1 MGKFKKAKYNY
12 SKLGRITFIRGLWIT
27 VGAVAAVFALRMLTR
42 GHLADAIV
50 EWIARILSISEN
62 EANLIYFRM
71 VAANMQFILAL
82 VIIIF
87 VFLLFHMLLDTYK
100 RYFDEV
106 VTGIDKLMEE
116 RAAISLSPELES
128 VEHKLSDVKR
138 TLAERADKAK
148 RAEQQKNDL
157 VVYLAHDIK
166 TPLTSVIGYLSLLD
180 ETPDMPDEEKV
191 KYIHTAWEKANR
203 LRNLVNEFFEITRSH
218 SESLPLQKT
227 KVDLYYMIAQIS
239 DELYPQLNACGKII
253 ENHVDEEISVYG
265 DSDKLARVFNNILK
279 NAITYS
285 EDNSVIKVSARELSE
300 WTVIQFENDGEI
312 PEDKLN
318 VIFDKFC
325 RLSNA
330 RLSETGGS
338 GLGLAIAKNIIVLH
352 GGQIKAES
360 SNGRT
365 AFIIEIPSASS
376 KVSVTAGGIQYE

>member
-1 MGKFKKAKYNY
+1 MVKFKKAEYNY
-12 SKLGRITFIRGLWIT
+12 SKLGRITFIRGLWTT
-27 VGAVAAVFALRMLTR
+27 VGAVAAVFVLRMLTR

-50 EWIARILSISEN
+50 GWIARILSISEN
-62 EANLIYFRM
+62 EADLIYFQM
-71 VAANMQFILAL
+71 VTANMQFILAL

-180 ETPDMPDEEKV
+180 ETPDMPDEEKA

-218 SESLPLQKT
+218 SEALPLQKT

-253 ENHVDEEISVYG
+253 ENHVDEDISVYG

-279 NAITYS
+279 NAISYS
-285 EDNSVIKVSARELSE
+285 TDNSVIKVSAKELSE

-312 PEDKLN
+312 PEEKLN

-365 AFIIEIPSASS
+365 AFIIEIPLDSS
-376 KVSVTAGGIQYE
+376 KIPVTKP

>member
-1 MGKFKKAKYNY
+1 MVKFKKAEYNY

-27 VGAVAAVFALRMLTR
+27 VGAVAAVFVLRMLTR

-62 EANLIYFRM
+62 EADLIYFQM
-71 VAANMQFILAL
+71 VTANMQFILAL

-180 ETPDMPDEEKV
+180 ETPDMPDEEKA

-203 LRNLVNEFFEITRSH
+203 LRILVNEFFEITRSH

-253 ENHVDEEISVYG
+253 ENHVDEDISVYG

-279 NAITYS
+279 NAISYS

-338 GLGLAIAKNIIVLH
+338 GLGLAIAKNIILLH

-365 AFIIEIPSASS
+365 AFIVEIPSDSS
-376 KVSVTAGGIQYE
+376 KISVTAS

>member
-1 MGKFKKAKYNY
+1 MGRYKKTEYNH
-12 SKLGRITFIRGLWIT
+12 SKLGRITFIRGLLIT
-27 VGAVAAVFALRMLTR
+27 VGAVAAVFGLRMLTR

-50 EWIARILSISEN
+50 GWIARSPSISEQ
-62 EANLIYFRM
+62 EADLIYFRI
-71 VAANMQFILAL
+71 VTANMQFILTL
-82 VIIIF
+82 IIIIF

-128 VEHKLSDVKR
+128 VEHKLADVKR

-148 RAEQQKNDL
+148 RAEQQKNYL

-180 ETPDMPDEEKV
+180 ETPDMPDEEKA

-203 LRNLVNEFFEITRSH
+203 LRTLVNEFFEITRSH
-218 SESLPLQKT
+218 SESLPLHKT
-227 KVDLYYMIAQIS
+227 KVDLFYMIAQIS

-253 ENHVDEEISVYG
+253 ENHVDEDISVYG

-279 NAITYS
+279 NAISYS
-285 EDNSVIKVSARELSE
+285 AENSVIKVSARELSE

-325 RLSNA
+325 RLSSA

-360 SNGRT
+360 GNGRT

-376 KVSVTAGGIQYE
+376 QIPVTAS

>member
-1 MGKFKKAKYNY
+1 MVKFKKAEYNY

-27 VGAVAAVFALRMLTR
+27 VGAVAAVFVLRMLTR

-50 EWIARILSISEN
+50 GWIARILSISEN
-62 EANLIYFRM
+62 EADLIYFQM
-71 VAANMQFILAL
+71 VTANMQFILAL

-180 ETPDMPDEEKV
+180 ETPDMPDEEKA

-218 SESLPLQKT
+218 SEALPLQKT

-253 ENHVDEEISVYG
+253 ENHVDEDISVYG

-279 NAITYS
+279 NAISYS
-285 EDNSVIKVSARELSE
+285 TDNSVIKVSAKELSE

-312 PEDKLN
+312 PEEKLN

-365 AFIIEIPSASS
+365 AFIIEIPLDSS
-376 KVSVTAGGIQYE
+376 KIPVTKP

>member
-1 MGKFKKAKYNY
+1 MGKFKNTKYNY
-12 SKLGRITFIRGLWIT
+12 SKLGHITFIRGLWIT

-50 EWIARILSISEN
+50 GWFARSLSISEK
-62 EANLIYFRM
+62 EADLIYFKI
-71 VAANMQFILAL
+71 VTVNMQFILAL

-128 VEHKLSDVKR
+128 VEHKLADVKR
-138 TLAERADKAK
+138 TLAERAAK

-180 ETPDMPDEEKV
+180 ETPDMPDEEKA

-218 SESLPLQKT
+218 SEALPLQKT

-253 ENHVDEEISVYG
+253 ENHVDEDISVYG

-279 NAITYS
+279 NAISYS
-285 EDNSVIKVSARELSE
+285 TDNSVIKVSAKELSE

-312 PEDKLN
+312 PEEKLN

-365 AFIIEIPSASS
+365 AFIIEIPLDSS
-376 KVSVTAGGIQYE
+376 KIPVTKP

>member
-1 MGKFKKAKYNY
+1 MGKFKNTKYNY
-12 SKLGRITFIRGLWIT
+12 SKLGHITFIRGLWIT

-50 EWIARILSISEN
+50 GWFTRSLSISEK
-62 EANLIYFRM
+62 EADLIYFKI
-71 VAANMQFILAL
+71 VTVNMQFILAL

-128 VEHKLSDVKR
+128 VEHKLADVKR

-180 ETPDMPDEEKV
+180 ETPDMPDEEKA

-218 SESLPLQKT
+218 SEALPLQKT

-253 ENHVDEEISVYG
+253 ENHVDEDISVYG

-279 NAITYS
+279 NAISYS
-285 EDNSVIKVSARELSE
+285 TDNSVIKVSAKELSE

-312 PEDKLN
+312 PEEKLN

-365 AFIIEIPSASS
+365 AFIIEIPLDSS
-376 KVSVTAGGIQYE
+376 KIPVTKP

>member
-1 MGKFKKAKYNY
+1 MVKFKKAEYNY

-27 VGAVAAVFALRMLTR
+27 VGAVAAVFVLRMLTR

-62 EANLIYFRM
+62 EADLIYFQM
-71 VAANMQFILAL
+71 VTANMQFILAL

-180 ETPDMPDEEKV
+180 ETPDMPDEEKA

-203 LRNLVNEFFEITRSH
+203 LRILVNEFFEITRSH

-253 ENHVDEEISVYG
+253 ENHVEEDISVYG

-279 NAITYS
+279 NAISYS
-285 EDNSVIKVSARELSE
+285 EENSVIKVSARELSE

-338 GLGLAIAKNIIVLH
+338 GLGLAIAKNIILLH

-365 AFIIEIPSASS
+365 AFIVEIPSEFNSRVRSA
-376 KVSVTAGGIQYE
+376 VSP

>member
-1 MGKFKKAKYNY
+1 MGKFKNTKYNY
-12 SKLGRITFIRGLWIT
+12 SKLGHITFIRGLWIT

-50 EWIARILSISEN
+50 GWFTRSLSISEK
-62 EANLIYFRM
+62 EADLIYFKI
-71 VAANMQFILAL
+71 VTVNMQFILAL

-128 VEHKLSDVKR
+128 VEHKLADVKR

-180 ETPDMPDEEKV
+180 ETPDMPDEEKA

-218 SESLPLQKT
+218 SEALPLQKT

-253 ENHVDEEISVYG
+253 ENHVDEDISVYG

-279 NAITYS
+279 NAISYS
-285 EDNSVIKVSARELSE
+285 TENSVIKVSAKELSE

-338 GLGLAIAKNIIVLH
+338 GLGLAIAKNIILLH

-365 AFIIEIPSASS
+365 AFIIEIPLDSS
-376 KVSVTAGGIQYE
+376 KIPVTKP

>member
-1 MGKFKKAKYNY
+1 MGKFKNTKYNY
-12 SKLGRITFIRGLWIT
+12 SKLGHITFIRGLWIT

-50 EWIARILSISEN
+50 GWFARSLSISEK
-62 EANLIYFRM
+62 EADLIYFKI
-71 VAANMQFILAL
+71 VTVNMQFILAL

-128 VEHKLSDVKR
+128 VEHKLADVKR

-180 ETPDMPDEEKV
+180 ETPDMPDEEKA

-218 SESLPLQKT
+218 SEALPLQKT

-253 ENHVDEEISVYG
+253 ENHVDEDISVYG

-279 NAITYS
+279 NAISYS
-285 EDNSVIKVSARELSE
+285 TDNSVIKVSAKELSE

-312 PEDKLN
+312 PEEKLN

-365 AFIIEIPSASS
+365 AFIIEIPLDSS
-376 KVSVTAGGIQYE
+376 KVPVTKP

>member
-1 MGKFKKAKYNY
+1 MGKFKNTKYNY
-12 SKLGRITFIRGLWIT
+12 SKLGHITFIRGLWIT

-50 EWIARILSISEN
+50 RWFARSLSISEK
-62 EANLIYFRM
+62 EADLIYFKI
-71 VAANMQFILAL
+71 VTVNMQFILAL

-128 VEHKLSDVKR
+128 VEHKLADVKR

-180 ETPDMPDEEKV
+180 ETPDMPDEEKA

-203 LRNLVNEFFEITRSH
+203 LRILVNEFFEITRSH

-253 ENHVDEEISVYG
+253 ENHVDEDISVYG

-279 NAITYS
+279 NAISYS
-285 EDNSVIKVSARELSE
+285 EENSVIKVSARELSE

-365 AFIIEIPSASS
+365 AFIIEIPLDSS
-376 KVSVTAGGIQYE
+376 KIPVTKP

>member
-1 MGKFKKAKYNY
+1 MVKFKKAEYNY

-27 VGAVAAVFALRMLTR
+27 VGAVAAVFVLRMLTR

-50 EWIARILSISEN
+50 EWIAHILSISEN
-62 EANLIYFRM
+62 EADLIYFQM
-71 VAANMQFILAL
+71 VTANMQFILAL

-180 ETPDMPDEEKV
+180 ETPDMPDEEKA

-203 LRNLVNEFFEITRSH
+203 LRILVNEFFEITRSH

-253 ENHVDEEISVYG
+253 ENHVDEDISVYG

-279 NAITYS
+279 NAISYS
-285 EDNSVIKVSARELSE
+285 EENSVIKVSARELSE

-338 GLGLAIAKNIIVLH
+338 GLGLAIAKNIILLH

-365 AFIIEIPSASS
+365 AFIVEIPSEFNSRVRSA
-376 KVSVTAGGIQYE
+376 VSP

>member
-1 MGKFKKAKYNY
+1 MVKFKKAEYNY

-27 VGAVAAVFALRMLTR
+27 VGAVAAVFVLRMLTR

-50 EWIARILSISEN
+50 EWIAHILSISEN
-62 EANLIYFRM
+62 EADLIYFQM
-71 VAANMQFILAL
+71 VTANMQFILAL

-180 ETPDMPDEEKV
+180 ETPDMPDEEKA

-203 LRNLVNEFFEITRSH
+203 LRILVNEFFEITRSH

-253 ENHVDEEISVYG
+253 ENHVEEDISVYG

-279 NAITYS
+279 NAISYS
-285 EDNSVIKVSARELSE
+285 EENSVIKVSARELSE

-312 PEDKLN
+312 PEEKLN

-338 GLGLAIAKNIIVLH
+338 GLGLAIAKNIILLH

-365 AFIIEIPSASS
+365 AFIVEIPSEFNSRVRSA
-376 KVSVTAGGIQYE
+376 VSP

>member
-1 MGKFKKAKYNY
+1 MVKFKKAKYNY
-12 SKLGRITFIRGLWIT
+12 SKLGRITFIRGLRIT
-27 VGAVAAVFALRMLTR
+27 VGAVAAVFGLRMLTR

-50 EWIARILSISEN
+50 RWFARSLSISEK
-62 EANLIYFRM
+62 EADLIYFKI
-71 VAANMQFILAL
+71 VTVNMQFILAL

-128 VEHKLSDVKR
+128 VERKLADVKR
-138 TLAERADKAK
+138 MLAERADKAK
-148 RAEQQKNDL
+148 RAEHQKNDL

-180 ETPDMPDEEKV
+180 ETPDMPDEEKA
-191 KYIHTAWEKANR
+191 KYIHIAWEKANR
-203 LRNLVNEFFEITRSH
+203 LRTLVNEFFEITRSH
-218 SESLPLQKT
+218 SESLPIQKT

-253 ENHVDEEISVYG
+253 ENHVGEDISGYG

-279 NAITYS
+279 NAISYS
-285 EDNSVIKVSARELSE
+285 EENSVIKVSARELSE

-338 GLGLAIAKNIIVLH
+338 GLGLAIAKNIILLH

-365 AFIIEIPSASS
+365 AFIVEIPSEFNSRVRSA
-376 KVSVTAGGIQYE
+376 VSP

>member
-1 MGKFKKAKYNY
+1 MVKFKKAEYNY

-27 VGAVAAVFALRMLTR
+27 VGAVAAVFVLRMLTR

-50 EWIARILSISEN
+50 EWIAHILSISEN
-62 EANLIYFRM
+62 EADLIYFQM
-71 VAANMQFILAL
+71 VTANMQFILAL

-180 ETPDMPDEEKV
+180 ETPDMPDEEKA

-203 LRNLVNEFFEITRSH
+203 LRILVNEFFEITRSH

-253 ENHVDEEISVYG
+253 ENHVEEDISVYG

-279 NAITYS
+279 NAISYS
-285 EDNSVIKVSARELSE
+285 EDNSVIKVSAIELSE

-312 PEDKLN
+312 PEEKLN

-338 GLGLAIAKNIIVLH
+338 GLGLAIAKNIILLH

-365 AFIIEIPSASS
+365 AFIVEIPSEFNSRVRSA
-376 KVSVTAGGIQYE
+376 VSP

>member
-1 MGKFKKAKYNY
+1 MVKFKKAKYNY
-12 SKLGRITFIRGLWIT
+12 SKLGRITFIRGLRIT
-27 VGAVAAVFALRMLTR
+27 VGAVAAVFGLRMLTR

-50 EWIARILSISEN
+50 RWFARSLSISEM
-62 EANLIYFRM
+62 EADLLYFKI
-71 VAANMQFILAL
+71 VTVNMQFILAL

-128 VEHKLSDVKR
+128 VEHKLADVKR

-148 RAEQQKNDL
+148 RAEQQKNNL

-180 ETPDMPDEEKV
+180 ETPDMPDEEKA

-203 LRNLVNEFFEITRSH
+203 LRILVNEFFEITRSH
-218 SESLPLQKT
+218 SESLPLHKT
-227 KVDLYYMIAQIS
+227 KVDLFYMIAQIS

-253 ENHVDEEISVYG
+253 ENHVDEDISVYG

-279 NAITYS
+279 NAISYS
-285 EDNSVIKVSARELSE
+285 AENSVIKVSARELSE
-300 WTVIQFENDGEI
+300 WTVIRFENDGEI

-352 GGQIKAES
+352 GGQIRAES

-376 KVSVTAGGIQYE
+376 KISVTAS

>member
-1 MGKFKKAKYNY
+1 MGKFKNTKYNY
-12 SKLGRITFIRGLWIT
+12 SKLGHITFIRGLWIT

-50 EWIARILSISEN
+50 GWFARSLSISEK
-62 EANLIYFRM
+62 EADLIYFKI
-71 VAANMQFILAL
+71 VTVNMQFILAL

-128 VEHKLSDVKR
+128 VEHKLADVKR

-180 ETPDMPDEEKV
+180 ETPDMPDEEKA

-218 SESLPLQKT
+218 SEALPLQKT

-239 DELYPQLNACGKII
+239 DELYPQLNACEKII
-253 ENHVDEEISVYG
+253 ENHVDEDISVYG

-279 NAITYS
+279 NAISYS
-285 EDNSVIKVSARELSE
+285 EENSVIKVSARELSE

-365 AFIIEIPSASS
+365 AFIIEIPLDSS
-376 KVSVTAGGIQYE
+376 KIPVTKP

>member
-1 MGKFKKAKYNY
+1 MVKFKKAEYNY

-27 VGAVAAVFALRMLTR
+27 VGAVAAVFVLRMLTR

-62 EANLIYFRM
+62 EADLIYFQM
-71 VAANMQFILAL
+71 VTANMQFILAL

-180 ETPDMPDEEKV
+180 ETPDMPDEEKA

-203 LRNLVNEFFEITRSH
+203 LRILVNEFFEITRSH

-253 ENHVDEEISVYG
+253 ENHVDEDISVYG

-279 NAITYS
+279 NAISYS
-285 EDNSVIKVSARELSE
+285 EDNSVIKVSAIELSE

-338 GLGLAIAKNIIVLH
+338 GLGLAIAKNIILLH

-365 AFIIEIPSASS
+365 AFIVEIPSEFNSRVRSA
-376 KVSVTAGGIQYE
+376 VSP

>member
-1 MGKFKKAKYNY
+1 MERYKKTKYNY
-12 SKLGRITFIRGLWIT
+12 SKLGRITFIRGLLIT
-27 VGAVAAVFALRMLTR
+27 VGAVAAVLGLRMLTR
-42 GHLADAIV
+42 GYWADAIV
-50 EWIARILSISEN
+50 VWIARCLSISEK
-62 EANLIYFRM
+62 EADLIYFRI
-71 VAANMQFILAL
+71 VTVNMQFILTL
-82 VIIIF
+82 IIIIF

-128 VEHKLSDVKR
+128 VERKLADVKR
-138 TLAERADKAK
+138 MLAERADKAK
-148 RAEQQKNDL
+148 RAEHQKNDL

-180 ETPDMPDEEKV
+180 ETPDMPDEEKA

-203 LRNLVNEFFEITRSH
+203 LRTLVNEFFEITRSH
-218 SESLPLQKT
+218 SESLPIQKT

-253 ENHVDEEISVYG
+253 ENHVGEDISVYG

-279 NAITYS
+279 NAISYS
-285 EDNSVIKVSARELSE
+285 EENSVIKVSARELSE

-352 GGQIKAES
+352 GGQIRAES

-365 AFIIEIPSASS
+365 VFIIEIPSASS
-376 KVSVTAGGIQYE
+376 EIPVTAS

>member
-1 MGKFKKAKYNY
+1 MGKFKNTKYNY
-12 SKLGRITFIRGLWIT
+12 SKLGHITFIRGLWIT

-50 EWIARILSISEN
+50 GWFARSLSISEK
-62 EANLIYFRM
+62 EADLIYFKI
-71 VAANMQFILAL
+71 VTVNMQFILAL

-106 VTGIDKLMEE
+106 VAGIDKLMEE

-128 VEHKLSDVKR
+128 VEHKLADVKR

-180 ETPDMPDEEKV
+180 ETPDMPDEEKA

-203 LRNLVNEFFEITRSH
+203 LRTLVNEFFEITRSH
-218 SESLPLQKT
+218 SEALPLQKT

-253 ENHVDEEISVYG
+253 ENHVDEDISVYG

-279 NAITYS
+279 NAISYS
-285 EDNSVIKVSARELSE
+285 EENSVIKVSARELSE

-352 GGQIKAES
+352 GGQIRAES

-376 KVSVTAGGIQYE
+376 DCHGRGYLSAK

>member
-27 VGAVAAVFALRMLTR
+27 VGAVAAVFGLRMLTR

-50 EWIARILSISEN
+50 RWFARSLSISEM
-62 EANLIYFRM
+62 EADLLYFKL
-71 VAANMQFILAL
+71 VTVNMQFILAL

-106 VTGIDKLMEE
+106 VAGIDKLMEE

-128 VEHKLSDVKR
+128 VEHKLADVKR

-180 ETPDMPDEEKV
+180 ETPDMPDEEKA
-191 KYIHTAWEKANR
+191 KYIHTACEKANR
-203 LRNLVNEFFEITRSH
+203 LRTLVNEFFEITRSH
-218 SESLPLQKT
+218 SEALPLQKT

-253 ENHVDEEISVYG
+253 ENHVDEDISVYG

-279 NAITYS
+279 NAISYS
-285 EDNSVIKVSARELSE
+285 EENSVIKVSARELSE

-352 GGQIKAES
+352 GGQIRAES

-376 KVSVTAGGIQYE
+376 KISVTAS

>member
-1 MGKFKKAKYNY
+1 
-12 SKLGRITFIRGLWIT
+12 
-27 VGAVAAVFALRMLTR
+27 MLTR
-42 GHLADAIV
+42 GHLVDAIV
-50 EWIARILSISEN
+50 RWFARSLSISEK
-62 EANLIYFRM
+62 EADLIYFKI
-71 VAANMQFILAL
+71 VTVNMQFILAL

-128 VEHKLSDVKR
+128 VEHKLADVKR

-180 ETPDMPDEEKV
+180 ETPDMPDEEKA

-203 LRNLVNEFFEITRSH
+203 LRTLVNEFFEITRSH
-218 SESLPLQKT
+218 SEVLPLQKT

-253 ENHVDEEISVYG
+253 ENHVDEDISVYG

-279 NAITYS
+279 NAISYS
-285 EDNSVIKVSARELSE
+285 EENSVSARELSE

-352 GGQIKAES
+352 GGQIRAES

-376 KVSVTAGGIQYE
+376 DCHGRGYLSAK

>member
-1 MGKFKKAKYNY
+1 MVKFKKAEYNY

-27 VGAVAAVFALRMLTR
+27 VGAVAAVFVLRMLTR

-62 EANLIYFRM
+62 EADLIYFQM
-71 VAANMQFILAL
+71 VTANMQFILAL

-128 VEHKLSDVKR
+128 VEHKLADVKR

-180 ETPDMPDEEKV
+180 ETPDMPDEEKL

-253 ENHVDEEISVYG
+253 ENHVDEDISVYG

-279 NAITYS
+279 NAISYS
-285 EDNSVIKVSARELSE
+285 EENSVIKVSARELSE

-338 GLGLAIAKNIIVLH
+338 GLGLAIAKNIILLH

-365 AFIIEIPSASS
+365 AFIVEIPSDSS
-376 KVSVTAGGIQYE
+376 KISVTAS

>member
-1 MGKFKKAKYNY
+1 MVKFKKAKYNY
-12 SKLGRITFIRGLWIT
+12 SKLGRITFIRGLRIT
-27 VGAVAAVFALRMLTR
+27 VGAVAAVFGLRMLTR

-50 EWIARILSISEN
+50 RWFARSLSISEM
-62 EANLIYFRM
+62 EADLLYFKI
-71 VAANMQFILAL
+71 VTVNMQFILAL

-128 VEHKLSDVKR
+128 VEHKLADVKR

-148 RAEQQKNDL
+148 RAEQQKNNL

-180 ETPDMPDEEKV
+180 ETPDMPDEEKA

-203 LRNLVNEFFEITRSH
+203 LRILVNEFFEITRSH
-218 SESLPLQKT
+218 SESLPLHKT
-227 KVDLYYMIAQIS
+227 KVDLFYMIAQIS

-253 ENHVDEEISVYG
+253 ENHVDEDISVYG

-279 NAITYS
+279 NAISYS
-285 EDNSVIKVSARELSE
+285 EENSVIKVSARELSE
-300 WTVIQFENDGEI
+300 WTVIRFENDGEI

-352 GGQIKAES
+352 GGQIRAES

-376 KVSVTAGGIQYE
+376 KISVTAS

>member
-1 MGKFKKAKYNY
+1 MERYKKTKYNY
-12 SKLGRITFIRGLWIT
+12 SKLGRITFIRGLLIT
-27 VGAVAAVFALRMLTR
+27 VGAVAAVLGLRMLTR
-42 GHLADAIV
+42 GYWADAIV
-50 EWIARILSISEN
+50 VWIARCLSISEK
-62 EANLIYFRM
+62 EADLIYFRI
-71 VAANMQFILAL
+71 VTVNMQFILTL
-82 VIIIF
+82 IIIIF

-128 VEHKLSDVKR
+128 VERKLADVKR
-138 TLAERADKAK
+138 MLAERADKAK
-148 RAEQQKNDL
+148 RAEHQKNDL

-180 ETPDMPDEEKV
+180 ETPDMPDEEKA

-203 LRNLVNEFFEITRSH
+203 LRTLVNEFFEITRSH
-218 SESLPLQKT
+218 SESLPIQKT

-253 ENHVDEEISVYG
+253 ENHVGEDISVYG

-279 NAITYS
+279 NAISYS
-285 EDNSVIKVSARELSE
+285 EENSVIKVSARELSE

-352 GGQIKAES
+352 GGQIRAES

-365 AFIIEIPSASS
+365 VFIIEIPSASS
-376 KVSVTAGGIQYE
+376 KIPVTAF

>member
-1 MGKFKKAKYNY
+1 MVKFKKAKYNY
-12 SKLGRITFIRGLWIT
+12 SKLGRITFIRGLRIT
-27 VGAVAAVFALRMLTR
+27 VGAVAAVFGLRMLTR

-50 EWIARILSISEN
+50 RWFARSLSISEM
-62 EANLIYFRM
+62 EADLLYFKI
-71 VAANMQFILAL
+71 VTVNMQFILAL

-128 VEHKLSDVKR
+128 VEHKLADVKR

-148 RAEQQKNDL
+148 RAEQQKNNL

-180 ETPDMPDEEKV
+180 ETPDMPDEEKA

-203 LRNLVNEFFEITRSH
+203 LRILVNEFFEIPRSH
-218 SESLPLQKT
+218 SESLPLHKA
-227 KVDLYYMIAQIS
+227 KIDLFYMIAQIS

-253 ENHVDEEISVYG
+253 ENHVDEDISVYG

-279 NAITYS
+279 NAISYS
-285 EDNSVIKVSARELSE
+285 EENSVIKVSARELSE
-300 WTVIQFENDGEI
+300 WTVIRFENDGEI

-352 GGQIKAES
+352 GGQIRAES

-376 KVSVTAGGIQYE
+376 KISVTAS

>member
-1 MGKFKKAKYNY
+1 MVKFKKAEYNY

-27 VGAVAAVFALRMLTR
+27 VGAVAAVFVLRMLTR

-62 EANLIYFRM
+62 EADLIYFQM
-71 VAANMQFILAL
+71 VTANMQFILAL

-180 ETPDMPDEEKV
+180 ETPDMPDEEKA

-203 LRNLVNEFFEITRSH
+203 LRILVNEFFEITRSH

-253 ENHVDEEISVYG
+253 ENHVDEDISVYG

-279 NAITYS
+279 NAISYS
-285 EDNSVIKVSARELSE
+285 EDNSVIKVSAIELSE

-338 GLGLAIAKNIIVLH
+338 GLGLAIAKNIILLH

-360 SNGRT
+360 SNGHT
-365 AFIIEIPSASS
+365 SFIIEIPSASS
-376 KVSVTAGGIQYE
+376 KISVTAS

>member
-1 MGKFKKAKYNY
+1 MGRYKKPKYNY
-12 SKLGRITFIRGLWIT
+12 SKLGRITFIRGLLIT
-27 VGAVAAVFALRMLTR
+27 VGAVAAVFGLRMLTR

-50 EWIARILSISEN
+50 GWIARGLSISEK
-62 EANLIYFRM
+62 EADLIYFRI
-71 VAANMQFILAL
+71 VTVNMQFILTL

-128 VEHKLSDVKR
+128 VEHKLADVKR

-253 ENHVDEEISVYG
+253 ENHVDEDISVYG

-279 NAITYS
+279 NAISYS
-285 EDNSVIKVSARELSE
+285 AENSVIKVSAIELSA
-300 WTVIQFENDGEI
+300 WTVIRFENDGEI

-352 GGQIKAES
+352 GGQIRAES

-376 KVSVTAGGIQYE
+376 KISVTAS

>member
-1 MGKFKKAKYNY
+1 MVKFKKAEYNY

-27 VGAVAAVFALRMLTR
+27 VGAVAAVFVLRMLTR

-62 EANLIYFRM
+62 EADLIYFQM
-71 VAANMQFILAL
+71 VTANMQFILAL

-180 ETPDMPDEEKV
+180 ETPDMPDEEKA

-203 LRNLVNEFFEITRSH
+203 LRILVNEFFEITRSH

-253 ENHVDEEISVYG
+253 ENHVDEDISVYG

-279 NAITYS
+279 NAISYS
-285 EDNSVIKVSARELSE
+285 EENSVIKVSARELSE

-360 SNGRT
+360 SNGHT
-365 AFIIEIPSASS
+365 SFIIEIPSASS
-376 KVSVTAGGIQYE
+376 KISVTAS

>member
-1 MGKFKKAKYNY
+1 MVKFKKAEYNY

-27 VGAVAAVFALRMLTR
+27 VGAVAAVFVLRMLTR

-50 EWIARILSISEN
+50 GWIARILSISEN
-62 EANLIYFRM
+62 EADLIYFQM
-71 VAANMQFILAL
+71 VTANMQFILAL

-180 ETPDMPDEEKV
+180 ETPDMPDEEKA

-218 SESLPLQKT
+218 SEALPLQKT

-253 ENHVDEEISVYG
+253 ENHVDEDISVYG

-279 NAITYS
+279 NAISYS
-285 EDNSVIKVSARELSE
+285 EENSVIKVSARELSE

-338 GLGLAIAKNIIVLH
+338 GLGLAIAKNIILLH

-365 AFIIEIPSASS
+365 AFIVEIPSDSS
-376 KVSVTAGGIQYE
+376 KISVTAS

>member
-1 MGKFKKAKYNY
+1 MVKFKKAEYNY

-27 VGAVAAVFALRMLTR
+27 VGAVAAVFVLRMLTR

-62 EANLIYFRM
+62 EADLIYFQM
-71 VAANMQFILAL
+71 VTANMQFILAL

-180 ETPDMPDEEKV
+180 ETPDMPDEEKA

-203 LRNLVNEFFEITRSH
+203 LRILVNEFFEITRSH

-253 ENHVDEEISVYG
+253 ENHVDEDISVYG

-279 NAITYS
+279 NAISYS
-285 EDNSVIKVSARELSE
+285 EDNSVIKVSAIELSE

-338 GLGLAIAKNIIVLH
+338 GLGLAIAKNIILLH

-365 AFIIEIPSASS
+365 AFIVEIPSDSS
-376 KVSVTAGGIQYE
+376 KISVTAS

>member
-1 MGKFKKAKYNY
+1 MVKFKKAEYNY

-27 VGAVAAVFALRMLTR
+27 VGAVAAVFVLRMLTR

-62 EANLIYFRM
+62 EADLIYFQM
-71 VAANMQFILAL
+71 VTANMQFILAL

-128 VEHKLSDVKR
+128 VEHKLADVKR

-180 ETPDMPDEEKV
+180 ETPDMPDEEKA

-203 LRNLVNEFFEITRSH
+203 LRILVNEFFEITRSH

-253 ENHVDEEISVYG
+253 ENHVEEDISVYG

-279 NAITYS
+279 NAISYS
-285 EDNSVIKVSARELSE
+285 EENSVIKVSARELSE

-338 GLGLAIAKNIIVLH
+338 GLGLAIAKNIILLH

-365 AFIIEIPSASS
+365 AFIVEIPSEFNSRVRSA
-376 KVSVTAGGIQYE
+376 VSP

>member
-1 MGKFKKAKYNY
+1 M
-12 SKLGRITFIRGLWIT
+12 
-27 VGAVAAVFALRMLTR
+27 
-42 GHLADAIV
+42 
-50 EWIARILSISEN
+50 
-62 EANLIYFRM
+62 IYFKI
-71 VAANMQFILAL
+71 VTVNMQFILAL

-106 VTGIDKLMEE
+106 VAGIDKLMEE

-128 VEHKLSDVKR
+128 VEHKLADVKR
-138 TLAERADKAK
+138 TLAERADEAK

-180 ETPDMPDEEKV
+180 ETPDMPDEEKA

-203 LRNLVNEFFEITRSH
+203 LRTLVNEFFEITRSH
-218 SESLPLQKT
+218 SESLPLHKT
-227 KVDLYYMIAQIS
+227 KVDLFYMIAQIS

-253 ENHVDEEISVYG
+253 ENHVDEDISVYG

-279 NAITYS
+279 NAISYS
-285 EDNSVIKVSARELSE
+285 AENSVIKVSARELSE

-352 GGQIKAES
+352 GGQIRAES

-376 KVSVTAGGIQYE
+376 KISVTAS